1 MSLFA
6 ELKRRNVVRVG
17 AAYVVLGWVAV
28 QIAQLLFEA
37 FGTPD
42 WVIKTLI
49 VLVAIGFPF
58 ALLFAWAFELTP
70 EGLKKTQDVDASES
84 IAPRTGQRLNYVI
97 IAALILALGYFIWER
112 PNNELDTV
120 PDGEAV
126 TQQTQNAAKTADE
139 LAPASRNPT
148 IPASEKRSIAVL
160 PFINMSSDQEQEW
173 FADGLTEEILNSLAR
188 TPDLLVTA
196 RTTSFG
202 YKGSTEPVPE
212 IAAALGVDHVLEG
225 SVRRGGDTFRITAQL
240 IRAADGFHL
249 WSETYD
255 RSMQDI
261 IATQEEIAIQIAN
274 ALETALDPE
283 ALAKMMDTGTS
294 SVAAYEAFLTGLG
307 ALRSADITGDPYET
321 LDAMESFNRAVEID
335 PKFARAYGFISLF
348 WSLQLRSNQ
357 MYFGVTDEPL
367 DERRARRD
375 EALENA
381 IRYEKDPVQR
391 LVYEAAQARD
401 QFDFRRS
408 LRIRR
413 EYFDA
418 RPTSD
423 FGIGGLFS
431 AYREL
436 GQNREVTKIVKRVYA
451 EFEFTERFAYQAL
464 QSVRTVE
471 DAEFMREIA
480 QVALEKYGEN
490 TSLVYQAHRQL
501 LWAGDID
508 GASNLTPRIENSGL
522 PETSRDLVALRQA
535 CADRKADDAKK
546 IHARILEKYSDDLSI
561 MWLAYKIIGE
571 DDAAAQIFVEYD
583 ERGDF
588 DTISDYLPYAHF
600 DPSPYPNFMQ
610 AVAGQG
616 FEDREV
622 HALPFRCNR

>member
-70 EGLKKTQDVDASES
+70 EGLKKTRDVDANES
-84 IAPRTGQRLNYVI
+84 IAPKTGQRLNYVI
-97 IAALILALGYFIWER
+97 IASLVLALGYFIWER
-112 PNNELDTV
+112 PGNEADPV

-126 TQQTQNAAKTADE
+126 TQQTEDSAQTADE
-139 LAPASRNPT
+139 LTPASMNP
-148 IPASEKRSIAVL
+148 IISASEKRSIAVL

-307 ALRSADITGDPYET
+307 ALRSADLTGDPYET
-321 LDAMESFNRAVEID
+321 LDAMKSFNRAVEID

-348 WSLQLRSNQ
+348 WSLQLQSNQ

-401 QFDFRRS
+401 QFDFRRA

-423 FGIGGLFS
+423 FGIGGLFR

-490 TSLVYQAHRQL
+490 TILVYQAHRQL

-508 GASNLTPRIENSGL
+508 GASNLAPRIENSGL
-522 PETSRDLVALRQA
+522 PETSRYLVTLRQA
-535 CADRKADDAKK
+535 CADRQTDDAKK
-546 IHARILEKYSDDLSI
+546 IHLRILEKYSDDLSV

-571 DDAAAQIFVEYD
+571 DDAATQVFVEYD

-588 DTISDYLPYAHF
+588 DTISDYLPYVHF

-616 FEDREV
+616 FENREV
-622 HALPFRCNR
+622 HELPFRCNR